1 MNLLGIVPYCLI
13 LVIRAGN
20 VRLGCWIEGIIYRI
34 DFCLHVV
41 HTGMNCDY
49 VVIGYLH
56 AEQCLL
62 EDVPRL
68 TRLLGIRSLTH
79 RFRKF
84 CTKKLFLYFT
94 SRSLSLDAVTSP
106 PCW

>member
-41 HTGMNCDY
+41 HAGMNCDY

-56 AEQCLL
+56 AEQISARRCSA
-62 EDVPRL
+62 V
-68 TRLLGIRSLTH
+68 
-79 RFRKF
+79 
-84 CTKKLFLYFT
+84 
-94 SRSLSLDAVTSP
+94 DASP
-106 PCW
+106 GDS